1 MQRWPGSW
9 NFSVMN
15 DLAKGLILLGAVL
28 IVVGLV
34 LLIFQKVP
42 LLGRLPGD
50 ILIKR
55 QNFTFSFPLAM
66 SIIVSLLISL
76 VLYLFSKW
84 R

>member
-1 MQRWPGSW
+1 MIWQ
-9 NFSVMN
+9 
-15 DLAKGLILLGAVL
+15 KGLILLGAVL
-28 IVVGLV
+28 IVVGLA

-42 LLGRLPGD
+42 FLGKLPGD

-55 QNFTFSFPLAM
+55 QNFTFYFPLAT